1 MNKSWLRKTIGE
13 LCEKGG
19 GKVQTGPFGSQLHQ
33 TDYSEEGTPVVMP
46 TDIPTGQINATR
58 IARVSETHV
67 HRLSRH
73 KLRKGDIVYGRRGDI
88 GRQAF
93 VRKENVGWLC
103 GTGCLRIRLG
113 KSEVDPEYLHRYLTL
128 PEIKGWIE
136 GQAVGATMPNLNTAI
151 LNRVPVC
158 YPGLGEQRKIAAILT
173 AYDDLI
179 ETNKRRIALL
189 ERMAEEIY
197 REWFV
202 RMRFPGYQNT
212 EFVKGMPEGWEITQF
227 GQIANMIMGQSPKS
241 EFYNDSGQGL
251 PFHQGVGTYGDRFP
265 RNITFC
271 TADGRKA
278 KKGDILFS
286 VRAPVGRLN
295 IANCELM
302 IGRGIAAIRQREG
315 KNSYLYY
322 LMRTMFANEDIIGNG
337 SIFNSV
343 GKDELSRF
351 VVLRHPD
358 HLTARFEK
366 IALPIDQKIEALIH
380 SNSVLIKTRDLLL
393 PRLISGK
400 ISVVDLDIQ
409 FPPSM
414 CEEDKDLGRVL

>member
-1 MNKSWLRKTIGE
+1 MNDWKTKQIKQLGRVVTGKTPPKVRPDYFGGNELFVSPKDFDWNGGYVERTQTTITEKALCAFRNQVIPRNAVLFTCISFGFGKIAIASRQLLTNQQINSVIANENHHFRFVYYLLR
-13 LCEKGG
+13 
-19 GKVQTGPFGSQLHQ
+19 V
-33 TDYSEEGTPVVMP
+33 YTPVIYSFNSGIDTP
-46 TDIPTGQINATR
+46 
-58 IARVSETHV
+58 
-67 HRLSRH
+67 
-73 KLRKGDIVYGRRGDI
+73 IVP
-88 GRQAF
+88 
-93 VRKENVGWLC
+93 
-103 GTGCLRIRLG
+103 
-113 KSEVDPEYLHRYLTL
+113 KSVFEKIEVKCPELEL
-128 PEIKGWIE
+128 
-136 GQAVGATMPNLNTAI
+136 
-151 LNRVPVC
+151 
-158 YPGLGEQRKIAAILT
+158 QRKIAAILT

-179 ETNKRRIALL
+179 EANKRRIALL

-212 EFVKGMPEGWEITQF
+212 KFVKGLPEGWEIIQF

-295 IANCELM
+295 IANCELI
-302 IGRGIAAIRQREG
+302 IGRGIAAIRQKEG

-322 LMRTMFANEDIIGNG
+322 LLRTMFANEDIIGNG

-366 IALPIDQKIEALIH
+366 IALPIDQQIEALIH
-380 SNSVLIKTRDLLL
+380 SNSVLTKTRDLLL

-400 ISVVDLDIQ
+400 ISVADLDIQ

-414 CEEDKDLGRVL
+414 CEEDKDLGRVS